1 MPATPPPLPPPPP
14 SEPAGAA
21 PDPEPRPYASPLNR
35 DEERSLAD
43 LEGELRRSDPDL
55 ESDMSSL
62 EARRASQ
69 DHFSLDRVLQA
80 VAIAVI
86 VLVLVPADWLAGILS
101 FGLLLGIP
109 FAMAMIAVRAKREGT
124 QGEGGEP
131 RDDGDD
137 RRS

>member
-21 PDPEPRPYASPLNR
+21 PDPEPRPFASPLNR

-55 ESDMSSL
+55 ESEMSSL
-62 EARRASQ
+62 ARDER
-69 DHFSLDRVLQA
+69 FSLDRVLQA

-86 VLVLVPADWLAGILS
+86 VLVLVPTDWLAGILS

-109 FAMAMIAVRAKREGT
+109 FAMAMIAARAKREGGT
-124 QGEGGEP
+124 GEGGEQ
-131 RDDGDD
+131 RHDGDD